1 MLTVFSFKNLCAT
14 FPQAPLQLIAIFLA
28 VLLTGLIGIWSRPHE
43 LLAFF
48 WPANA
53 LILALLLRFPKFN
66 PLYIL
71 LAAILALA
79 VANIATNNS
88 PALTTALISAD
99 LTAIFSILLL
109 LRCFGLH
116 YKQYNQGLTFFYLL
130 ILIAI
135 GSAVGA
141 LTAVY
146 ALPLSSQ
153 QFIDN
158 NYLWYEFVLWW
169 TGEMQNYVLFL
180 PIFLAF
186 PGLKQWQHLYKKL
199 QAKVELPKR
208 DDFIPFML
216 TLISIAG
223 IIFLEHPNS
232 LYLPMA
238 ALTWAALRYHLFTI
252 ALINLLLCLAFFYS
266 LNIFH
271 NKPNTELYLANV
283 VSMRVGFLMLFISSL
298 TVCLVST
305 NQRFLFKKLRF
316 LVEHDSLTR
325 AMSRHHFM
333 KSAQYAL
340 NHAQHAQSS
349 MAILMIDL
357 DFFKK
362 INDIYGHQVGDLA
375 LQHFVQV
382 TQQHLR
388 SSDLFGRL
396 GGEEFAIILQ
406 RVSIEQAQ
414 TIAQRVQHALV
425 EQPLQ
430 LDYGEDLVLQLS
442 IGLVYLPKQQHTYR
456 LDDLLHHAD
465 LALYQAK
472 QNGRNQVYTSTT
484 LF

>member
-1 MLTVFSFKNLCAT
+1 
-14 FPQAPLQLIAIFLA
+14 
-28 VLLTGLIGIWSRPHE
+28 
-43 LLAFF
+43 
-48 WPANA
+48 
-53 LILALLLRFPKFN
+53 
-66 PLYIL
+66 
-71 LAAILALA
+71 
-79 VANIATNNS
+79 
-88 PALTTALISAD
+88 
-99 LTAIFSILLL
+99 
-109 LRCFGLH
+109 
-116 YKQYNQGLTFFYLL
+116 
-130 ILIAI
+130 
-135 GSAVGA
+135 
-141 LTAVY
+141 
-146 ALPLSSQ
+146 
-153 QFIDN
+153 
-158 NYLWYEFVLWW
+158 
-169 TGEMQNYVLFL
+169 MQNYVLFL

-199 QAKVELPKR
+199 QTKVELPKR

-216 TLISIAG
+216 ILISIAG

-238 ALTWAALRYHLFTI
+238 ALTWAALRYHFFTI
-252 ALINLLLCLAFFYS
+252 ALINLVLCLAFFYS